1 MTITFRQKRTLL
13 RLAIKRA
20 DNLLTETERFM
31 STLSLG
37 TCEVCKKTRQYAN
50 HLVYGLICDSTCKET
65 AIQHL
70 CFQLQELDSNT
81 LNTLYKRMNQL
92 QTGKQTLVAALEN
105 LETRYYARKEAKKI
119 KTSAGG
125 II

>member
-1 MTITFRQKRTLL
+1 MVTFIQKRTLL

-37 TCEVCKKTRQYAN
+37 TCKVCKKARQYAN
-50 HLVYGLICDSTCKET
+50 YLSYGLVCETTCKET

-70 CFQLQELDSNT
+70 CSQLGELDNNT
-81 LNTLYKRMNQL
+81 LNTLYKRMSQL
-92 QTGKQTLVAALEN
+92 QTGKQTLVTALEN
-105 LETRYYARKEAKKI
+105 LETRYYKRKEAKKI